1 MINGRYSLV
10 SSRMMKYNLLY
21 LFIILIISS
30 HSRADDEYISVG
42 MTSALTG
49 PLSFIGQNMR
59 DGIDAYFQRIN
70 DSGGVNGKQIKLI
83 VQDDKYE
90 PHLAARNMRH
100 LIDVENVIAMIGNVG
115 TPTAV
120 VTVPIANEKKT
131 LLFGAFTG
139 ADLLRKFPP
148 DRYVIN
154 YRASYR
160 EEAATMVDCI
170 LALGIKPEEIAFFTQ
185 RDGYGDAGYD
195 GAESALKSRGFT
207 SVSSLVHGRYTRNTL
222 NVEGALARLINAP
235 TKPKAVIMA
244 GGYKPSAKFIKL
256 ARRQFPELLFFNLS
270 FVGSYALLNVLGDD
284 AENVIVTQV
293 VPDFTSDLEIA
304 REYMT
309 DMNKYKSNVFPGFV
323 SFEGYIV
330 GKIFIEALKKVEG
343 KLSKE
348 KLIDAF
354 YKLNNFDIGLD
365 EKISYSSIKNQA
377 IHRVWPMI
385 VKQGRYK
392 ILDAEELR
400 NNLN

>member
-1 MINGRYSLV
+1 M
-10 SSRMMKYNLLY
+10 
-21 LFIILIISS
+21 
-30 HSRADDEYISVG
+30 ADEEYIKVG
-42 MTSALTG
+42 MSSALTG
-49 PLSFIGQNMR
+49 PLSYIGQNMR

-70 DSGGVNGKQIKLI
+70 DSGGINGKQIKLI
-83 VQDDKYE
+83 VKDDKYE
-90 PHLAARNMRH
+90 PHLAARNMRQ
-100 LIDVENVIAMIGNVG
+100 LIDEENVIAVIGNVG

-154 YRASYR
+154 YRASYK

-170 LALGIKPEEIAFFTQ
+170 LGLGIQPEEIAFFTQ
-185 RDGYGDAGYD
+185 RDGYGDAGYA
-195 GAESALKSRGFT
+195 GAESALIARGFT
-207 SVSSLVHGRYTRNTL
+207 DVSSLVHGRYTRNTL
-222 NVEGALARLINAP
+222 NVEGALAKLINASA
-235 TKPKAVIMA
+235 KPKVVIMA
-244 GGYKPSAKFIKL
+244 GGYEPSAKFIKL
-256 ARRQFPELLFFNLS
+256 ARKQFPDLLFFNLS
-270 FVGSYALLNVLGDD
+270 FVGSNALLNVLGED

-293 VPDFTSDLEIA
+293 VPDFTSDLAIS
-304 REYMT
+304 RDYMA
-309 DMNKYKSNVFPGFV
+309 DMNEFKSNIIPSFV

-330 GKIFIEALKKVEG
+330 SKIFVEALKKIEG
-343 KLSKE
+343 VFSKE

-354 YKLNNFDIGLD
+354 YTLDNFDIGLD

-385 VKQGRYK
+385 VKQGRYT
-392 ILDAEELR
+392 ILNANELR

>member
-1 MINGRYSLV
+1 
-10 SSRMMKYNLLY
+10 MMKHNLLY
-21 LFIILIISS
+21 LFFILFFSYQ
-30 HSRADDEYISVG
+30 AWAAEEYIKVG

-70 DSGGVNGKQIKLI
+70 NSGGINGKRLKLI
-83 VQDDKYE
+83 VKDDEYE
-90 PHLAARNMRH
+90 PHLAARNMRQ
-100 LIDVENVIAMIGNVG
+100 LIDEENVIAVIGNVG

-154 YRASYR
+154 YRASYK

-185 RDGYGDAGYD
+185 RDGYGDAGFT
-195 GAESALKSRGFT
+195 GAESALKARGFT
-207 SVSSLVHGRYTRNTL
+207 DVSSLVHGRYTRNTL
-222 NVEGALARLINAP
+222 NVESALAKLIDAP

-256 ARRQFPELLFFNLS
+256 AREQFPELLFFNLS
-270 FVGSYALLNVLGDD
+270 FVGSYALLNVLGED
-284 AENVIVTQV
+284 AENIIVTQV
-293 VPDFTSDLEIA
+293 VPDFSSDLVIA
-304 REYMT
+304 RDYMA
-309 DMNKYKSNVFPGFV
+309 DMNKYKNNIIPGFV

-330 GKIFIEALKKVEG
+330 SKIFVEALKNVKG
-343 KLSKE
+343 NLSKE

-354 YKLNNFDIGLD
+354 YKMDNFNIGLD

-377 IHRVWPMI
+377 VHRVWPMI
-385 VKQGRYK
+385 VKQGRYTT
-392 ILDAEELR
+392 LNADQLR
-400 NNLN
+400 NNLD